1 MATETLKVI
10 DICLQPEYYNH
21 TCRCMIPKMW
31 FAVVELNGERL
42 PKWCGESPT
51 AIIEELVKEFP
62 NAKRT
67 MSKVASL
74 LVEGFTLIA
83 KN

>member
-1 MATETLKVI
+1 MATETLKVT
-10 DICLQPEYYNH
+10 DIYFQPEYYNH
-21 TCRCMIPKMW
+21 TCRCTIPEMW
-31 FAVVELNGERL
+31 CAVVELDGEQL
-42 PKWCGESPT
+42 PKWCGESPI

-62 NAKRT
+62 KAKRT
-67 MSKVASL
+67 MSKAASL